1 MAEPVPLTIRRNWTR
16 PSQDVLEAFRG
27 IPTGFVVDALGR
39 FAAIDHR
46 IKAVWDGPAFVGSAL
61 PVWSTARDN
70 LAPYAALK
78 YAQPGD
84 VAMIATGEYD
94 KASVIGDLVVGMMR
108 NVGIVAAV
116 TDGLVR
122 DIPGIRE
129 VGIPVYA
136 RGVSPNSP
144 FKHGPGT
151 IGLPISIGGVAVEAG
166 DIVVGDSDGVV
177 VVPSW
182 RVDEAVRELAAVRAK
197 EADMDAFVRGGG
209 TFPAWLDG
217 ALSGERVH
225 YVD

>member
-1 MAEPVPLTIRRNWTR
+1 MV
-16 PSQDVLEAFRG
+16 
-27 IPTGFVVDALGR
+27 
-39 FAAIDHR
+39 
-46 IKAVWDGPAFVGSAL
+46 
-61 PVWSTARDN
+61 
-70 LAPYAALK
+70 
-78 YAQPGD
+78 
-84 VAMIATGEYD
+84 ATGEYD

-151 IGLPISIGGVAVEAG
+151 IGLPISIGGVAVEG
-166 DIVVGDSDGVV
+166 RRRRVGDSDGVV

-197 EADMDAFVRGGG
+197 EAGHGRLRPGRRQDPRLARRSAVRR
-209 TFPAWLDG
+209 ARALRRLSARWL
-217 ALSGERVH
+217 
-225 YVD
+225 